1 MINQFM
7 SEIPKKINIG
17 TRVMLIIFMAL
28 LMLIIVPL
36 LTSILFEQG
45 LIPNDALTVIFFV
58 LLVPAMG
65 IIALIYVIWKM

>member
-1 MINQFM
+1 M
-7 SEIPKKINIG
+7 SEIPRKINIG

-36 LTSILFEQG
+36 LTSIFLDNG

-58 LLVPAMG
+58 LIVPVIGIVALV
-65 IIALIYVIWKM
+65 YVIWKM